1 MFDDVFGM
9 AILCAENFREAA
21 HDSFGLS
28 ISTEVLEPILKEIDS
43 LRIFNEEF
51 QRQALNLDIADV
63 QAQAAQGSVVEAHHL
78 LLRLIADTGTG
89 ASRPTQPSS
98 AASSALATVLEQFR
112 CVRLYVAL

>member
-51 QRQALNLDIADV
+51 QRQALNPDKTLESA
-63 QAQAAQGSVVEAHHL
+63 
-78 LLRLIADTGTG
+78 RLIQSTNPGN
-89 ASRPTQPSS
+89 
-98 AASSALATVLEQFR
+98 EK
-112 CVRLYVAL
+112 